1 MKKKLFPN
9 RKPLTEEEV
18 NELRRRYKKYCEE
31 NNIKVALKIPF
42 DEEIV
47 HAISKLKI
55 PSLTDVAFFKSGE
68 WKSFIKQL
76 NE

>member
-31 NNIKVALKIPF
+31 NNTDGVGEF
-42 DEEIV
+42 
-47 HAISKLKI
+47 KLK
-55 PSLTDVAFFKSGE
+55 
-68 WKSFIKQL
+68 Q
-76 NE
+76 